1 MYFNGPI
8 WGQMP
13 LNASVY
19 ITIVRRS
26 KMSKREQD
34 KAIENT
40 QRVAEEAK
48 NIKDKHDAAQTLQVV
63 GQQQQQLAAVQDFQ
77 RISQIIR

>member
-1 MYFNGPI
+1 
-8 WGQMP
+8 
-13 LNASVY
+13 
-19 ITIVRRS
+19 
-26 KMSKREQD
+26 MSKREQD

-48 NIKDKHDAAQTLQVV
+48 KIKDKHDAAQTLQVV

>member
-1 MYFNGPI
+1 
-8 WGQMP
+8 
-13 LNASVY
+13 
-19 ITIVRRS
+19 
-26 KMSKREQD
+26 MSKREQD